1 MNTSFSTVT
10 LLSFYQWADNY
21 LLNKQQAYINNVG
34 PLYYQPDTSLPASL
48 VAYASP
54 FKSFVW
60 DSGVS
65 GANILESVSGSAGTI
80 HRGQS
85 GMMVDFV
92 NGRVL
97 LNAAVGTNATIS
109 GSYAF
114 KELNL
119 YFANQSQERMVFSD
133 KYYLNSR
140 FSRPA
145 TGIPPANDMV
155 TPCVFITNA
164 TSTNDPWALGGLYNT
179 KATFSLNVLAEN
191 LTQLEGTLQAFVDA
205 KDTNFPQLPP
215 SAWPLNNYGDYKS
228 GHSGY
233 NYQQVLAQYGAG
245 NNVYSITDV
254 RASKVSDY
262 AKIDEAV
269 FLGLLDI
276 TIERARTI
284 R

>member
-10 LLSFYQWADNY
+10 LLSFYAWADNY
-21 LLNKQQAYINNVG
+21 LLNKSQAYINNVG
-34 PLYYQPDTSLPASL
+34 QFYYQPDTSLPASL

-65 GANILESVSGSAGTI
+65 GANVLESISGSAGVI

-97 LNAAVGTNATIS
+97 LNSAVGTSATIS
-109 GSYAF
+109 GSYSF

-155 TPCVFITNA
+155 TPCIFITNA
-164 TSTNDPWALGGLYNT
+164 ASRNDPWAFGGVYNT
-179 KATFSLNVLAEN
+179 KASISLNVMAEN
-191 LTQLEGTLQAFVDA
+191 LTQLEGTLQAFIDA
-205 KDTNFPQLPP
+205 KETVFPQVPP
-215 SAWPLNNYGDYKS
+215 SVWPLNNFGDYKS

-233 NYQQVLAQYGAG
+233 NYQQVIAQYGGG
-245 NNVYSITDV
+245 NNQFYISDV
-254 RASKVSDY
+254 RASKVSDF
-262 AKIDEAV
+262 AAVDEAV
-269 FLGLLDI
+269 FLGLVDI